1 MIVSNKTQEALQHLI
16 KYCFQCNRNADRWVS
31 ILAVELVCPIASK
44 LLHHNVA
51 HYFPAVADEIGEKT
65 LERYNISVLYG
76 ETLPPIEP
84 EHILSDIANK
94 FMEMGLD
101 FQSMLIATAKIANEE
116 NDVGVYADLLN
127 ILSNYNKILEQ
138 LILVKDKADS
148 YTDTMSFDHDIKEF
162 WFLGE

>member
-1 MIVSNKTQEALQHLI
+1 M
-16 KYCFQCNRNADRWVS
+16 
-31 ILAVELVCPIASK
+31 
-44 LLHHNVA
+44 
-51 HYFPAVADEIGEKT
+51 
-65 LERYNISVLYG
+65 ERYNISVLYG